1 MTKTRSIGF
10 IAAALLAGGATTA
23 FCFSDALGLAA
34 ANPMQDGQA
43 IAAPPSDA
51 TDRPLDALGNA
62 PAWLTPVAGGPQA
75 LRGKVVVIN
84 FWTYSCINS
93 LRALPYLRAWDARYG
108 AKGLVVVG
116 VHAPEFGFERDAAKV
131 RLAMGTLGVR
141 YANVQDNSYAIWN
154 RFGNEG
160 WPGFYFI
167 DAKGQVRGYRIG
179 EGHYDEAEQFIR
191 KLLSEAGHD
200 VNGIRPAPVPATGVE
215 AQADWGQL
223 RSPEAY
229 IGYAKAEG
237 FLSPGGLV
245 RDASHSYDAA
255 ASIPLNRWDMTG
267 RWTVGREFATLDGA
281 AGAIRYRF
289 HARDAHIVLGGAR
302 DGRPI
307 RFRVTID
314 GAAPG
319 AHHGVDVD
327 AAGWGAVKADR
338 LYQIV
343 RQTGEVAHHTLKI
356 EFARPGVRAYV
367 FTFG

>member
-1 MTKTRSIGF
+1 
-10 IAAALLAGGATTA
+10 
-23 FCFSDALGLAA
+23 
-34 ANPMQDGQA
+34 
-43 IAAPPSDA
+43 
-51 TDRPLDALGNA
+51 LDALGNA

-200 VNGIRPAPVPATGVE
+200 VNGFRPAPVPATGVE

-245 RDASHSYDAA
+245 RDASHRYDAA

-319 AHHGVDVD
+319 ANHGVDVD
-327 AAGWGAVKADR
+327 AAGWGEVKADR